1 MAVPWECVKLTA
13 LGRDRKL
20 FEDFLDEAHAF
31 AQAKQEATTVI
42 YTNWGTEWRPFGSP
56 RRRRP
61 LHSVVLDEGVA
72 DQGFVDSVAEDTVE
86 TPLAPDDRDV
96 ARRWRPE

>member
-1 MAVPWECVKLTA
+1 MDVALEITLGVFVLPLIVSQLCLTRLVTKLCTPLLSPGEKNRA
-13 LGRDRKL
+13 RSSRR
-20 FEDFLDEAHAF
+20 FSH
-31 AQAKQEATTVI
+31 V
-42 YTNWGTEWRPFGSP
+42 RPNAYA
-56 RRRRP
+56 
-61 LHSVVLDEGVA
+61 LDEGVA